1 MTTTK
6 SPRPAARP
14 VSRPVGG
21 PQKSIANAKV
31 AKNDIALAQ
40 LRETNAMIDKLELLT
55 REIEVKFKSIDLS
68 DFPKGSRTLMERQI
82 ELAQASNWA
91 TLTAISRAVEHA
103 ANGLKHGFMYPR
115 DLSRP
120 KSGGSSRAG
129 HIRAETI
136 GLNFDLTDFP
146 G

>member
-6 SPRPAARP
+6 SPRPTAKP

-21 PQKSIANAKV
+21 PQKSIANAKA
-31 AKNDIALAQ
+31 AKNDIALQQ
-40 LRETNAMIDKLELLT
+40 LRETITMIDKLEILT
-55 REIEVKFKSIDLS
+55 RDIETKFKSIDLS
-68 DFPKGSRTLMERQI
+68 DFPKGDRSLMERQI

-91 TLTAISRAVEHA
+91 TLIAISRAVEHA
-103 ANGLKHGFMYPR
+103 ANGLLHGSVYPR
-115 DLSRP
+115 DLARP
-120 KSGGSSRAG
+120 KEKPTRKTIA
-129 HIRAETI
+129 AETI